1 MHATTDGKSM
11 LSQRLK
17 MLLVFL
23 LFAAPVIAAW
33 VWNANIERW
42 RPTTTTNYGELITP
56 VRPLGTL
63 NLPQLD
69 GKPLAKDF
77 LRGKWTLVYIG
88 PAACDNDCQKNLY
101 VMRQVRLA
109 LNEKMDRVQRLWI
122 ISDAQAAP
130 RLPVL
135 LSDHPGL
142 VVARPPA
149 AERTAVLDTFKL
161 PAAAGPVENRIYI
174 VDPLGNLMMRYPRR
188 VDAKGVLKDIQRLL
202 LTSWVG

>member
-1 MHATTDGKSM
+1 
-11 LSQRLK
+11 
-17 MLLVFL
+17 MLLIFI
-23 LFAAPVIAAW
+23 LFAAPVVAAW

-56 VRPLGTL
+56 ARPLGAL

-88 PAACDNDCQKNLY
+88 PANCDKACQENLY

-109 LNEKMDRVQRLWI
+109 LNEKMERVQRLWI
-122 ISDAQAAP
+122 ISDAQVAP

-142 VVARPPA
+142 AVVRPQ
-149 AERTAVLDTFKL
+149 
-161 PAAAGPVENRIYI
+161 AAARAAALDAFKVSGPDPVENRIYI
-174 VDPLGNLMMRYPRR
+174 VDPMGNLMMRYPAR
-188 VDAKGVLKDIQRLL
+188 VDAKGVLKDVQRLL

>member
-1 MHATTDGKSM
+1 MQATTEGKSM
-11 LSQRLK
+11 LNQRLK
-17 MLLVFL
+17 MLLIFL

-56 VRPLGTL
+56 ARPLGEL
-63 NLPQLD
+63 NVPQLD

-88 PAACDNDCQKNLY
+88 PAACDRDCQQNLY

-122 ISDAQAAP
+122 ISDAQPAP
-130 RLPVL
+130 RLRAL

-142 VVARPPA
+142 AVVRPTA
-149 AERTAVLDTFKL
+149 TERTALLDNFRS
-161 PAAAGPVENRIYI
+161 PAAGPVENRIYI
-174 VDPLGNLMMRYPRR
+174 VDPLGNLMMRYPAR

>member
-1 MHATTDGKSM
+1 MQPTSGEQS
-11 LSQRLK
+11 LLNQRLK
-17 MLLVFL
+17 MLLIFI
-23 LFAAPVIAAW
+23 LFAAPVVAAW

-56 VRPLGTL
+56 ARPLGAL

-88 PAACDNDCQKNLY
+88 PANCDKACQENLY

-109 LNEKMDRVQRLWI
+109 LNEKMERVQRLWI

-142 VVARPPA
+142 AVVRPQAAARA
-149 AERTAVLDTFKL
+149 AVLDAFKV
-161 PAAAGPVENRIYI
+161 PGPDLVENRIYI
-174 VDPLGNLMMRYPRR
+174 VDPMGNLMMRYPAR
-188 VDAKGVLKDIQRLL
+188 VDAKGVLKDVQRLL

>member
-1 MHATTDGKSM
+1 MQPTSGEQS
-11 LSQRLK
+11 LLNQRLK
-17 MLLVFL
+17 MLLIFI
-23 LFAAPVIAAW
+23 LFAAPVVAAW

-56 VRPLGTL
+56 ARPLGAL

-69 GKPLAKDF
+69 GKHLAKDF

-88 PAACDNDCQKNLY
+88 PANCDKACQENLY

-109 LNEKMDRVQRLWI
+109 LNEKMERVQRLWI
-122 ISDAQAAP
+122 ISDAQVAP

-142 VVARPPA
+142 AVVRPQAAARA
-149 AERTAVLDTFKL
+149 AVLDAFKVSG
-161 PAAAGPVENRIYI
+161 PDPVENRIYI
-174 VDPLGNLMMRYPRR
+174 VDPMGNLMMRYPAR
-188 VDAKGVLKDIQRLL
+188 VDAKGVLKDVQRLL

>member
-1 MHATTDGKSM
+1 M
-11 LSQRLK
+11 LNQRLK
-17 MLLVFL
+17 MLLIFL

-33 VWNANIERW
+33 VWNANIDRW
-42 RPTTTTNYGELITP
+42 RPAATTNYGELITP
-56 VRPLGTL
+56 ARPLGAL

-88 PAACDNDCQKNLY
+88 PGACDKDCQKNLY

-109 LNEKMDRVQRLWI
+109 LNEKMQRVQRLWI
-122 ISDAQAAP
+122 ISDAQPAP

-142 VVARPPA
+142 AVVRPSPTERA
-149 AERTAVLDTFKL
+149 ALLDAFRL
-161 PAAAGPVENRIYI
+161 PAAGHVENRIYI
-174 VDPLGNLMMRYPRR
+174 VDPLGNLMMRYPRHI
-188 VDAKGVLKDIQRLL
+188 DAEGVLKDIQRLL
-202 LTSWVG
+202 LTSWIG